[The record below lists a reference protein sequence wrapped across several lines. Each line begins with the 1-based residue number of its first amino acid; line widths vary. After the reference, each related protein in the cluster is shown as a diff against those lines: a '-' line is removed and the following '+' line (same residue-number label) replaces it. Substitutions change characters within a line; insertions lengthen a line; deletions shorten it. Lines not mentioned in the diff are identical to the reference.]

1 MGNFFALV
9 QVEHIKLWKRIS
21 TRIMPLILV
30 AIVAGLIGLVRLES
44 AMLGV
49 NVTSGAAMQRLAG
62 GGAVSA
68 GSWQQALETDNAALQ
83 TQIDAEAQSGRQ
95 SDKTGLD
102 SARATLAK
110 NKYYL
115 AHDIRPADYNEDGTP
130 DTKATHNF
138 WGTAMGVGMGQIAAL
153 FAIIACTALV
163 AGEFSDGTMKTA
175 LTRPFARWQI
185 LTAKLLAVAGYT
197 VLVEAVCQCAVLA
210 ATAAFFG
217 TGGAERTVLL
227 WLGGRAVPMAGL
239 AAFALVTGLQ
249 LLTTLVYVCLTFAL
263 SAVSRSRAVATGVSI
278 FLMFAGSF
286 TTFIA
291 YHFSWGKLIFF
302 ADTDFST
309 FVLSG
314 APFYGITLGLALL
327 ICAVYSAAFLAAAYG
342 TFIRRD
348 VAG

>member
-1 MGNFFALV
+1 MGDFFSLV

-30 AIVAGLIGLVRLES
+30 AVVAGLIGLVRLES

-49 NVTSGAAMQRLAG
+49 NVTSGSAMQSLVRGDAE
-62 GGAVSA
+62 SA
-68 GSWQQALETDNAALQ
+68 GSWQQALEAQNTGLQ
-83 TQIDAEAQSGRQ
+83 TQIDAAEKSSRQ
-95 SDKTGLD
+95 SDKNGLD

-138 WGTAMGVGMGQIAAL
+138 WGMAMSAGMGQIAAL
-153 FAIIACTALV
+153 FAVIACTALV
-163 AGEFSDGTMKTA
+163 AGEFSEGTMKTA
-175 LTRPFARWQI
+175 LTCPFTRGQI

-197 VLVEAVCQCAVLA
+197 VLLEVVCQCAVLA
-210 ATAAFFG
+210 ATAGFFG
-217 TGGAERTVLL
+217 TGGAERVVLL
-227 WLGGRAVPMAGL
+227 WLGGRAVPMAGA

-286 TTFIA
+286 TTFVA
-291 YHFSWGKLIFF
+291 YNFSWGKLIFF
-302 ADTDFST
+302 ADTAFSS

-327 ICAVYSAAFLAAAYG
+327 ICAAYSAAFLAAAYG